1 MTKHFFFMS
10 PYSTFDELIIGIIY
24 NMTKFHLIFDD
35 MNKLEKIMKMNAP
48 NDEIAM
54 MTVGK
59 TYEFINGKP
68 MPFHNYAFEHATM
81 NNIVYSIILND
92 ESLNTL
98 IGIEEILDTIENF
111 EEPAPDVYDRVIEE
125 FKINTMNDTV
135 KWKSNNI
142 KKIQWVIFENFLNQ
156 FKLLQF
162 ENKNNESYV
171 EILDNG
177 ANFIKEYIS
186 NVINKICNEYKDL
199 CNGL

>member
-1 MTKHFFFMS
+1 MS
-10 PYSTFDELIIGIIY
+10 PYSSIEELIIGIIY

-48 NDEIAM
+48 NDEISM

-68 MPFHNYAFEHATM
+68 IPFHNYAFEHSNM
-81 NNIVYSIILND
+81 NNIVYSIILSD
-92 ESLNTL
+92 ESLNIL

-125 FKINTMNDTV
+125 FKINTMNDMG
-135 KWKSNNI
+135 KSNNI
-142 KKIQWVIFENFLNQ
+142 KKIQWFIFENFLKQ
-156 FKLLQF
+156 FKLF
-162 ENKNNESYV
+162 KNKTNTIESYI
-171 EILDNG
+171 EILDNRT
-177 ANFIKEYIS
+177 NFIKEYIS
-186 NVINKICNEYKDL
+186 NVITKICNDYKDL